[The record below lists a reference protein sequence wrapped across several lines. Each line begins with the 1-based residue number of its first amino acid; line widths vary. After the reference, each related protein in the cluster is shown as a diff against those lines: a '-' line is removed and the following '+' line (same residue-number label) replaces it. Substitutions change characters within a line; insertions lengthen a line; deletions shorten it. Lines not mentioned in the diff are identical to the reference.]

1 MTPIPT
7 LHLRFIERQVV
18 VEQYETFSTAKTV
31 KVLQQFWE
39 HVDGQE
45 AMGDM
50 FVTKVGTWKDIPLVR
65 E

>member
-7 LHLRFIERQVV
+7 LHLRFIERQVI
-18 VEQYETFSTAKTV
+18 VEQHETFSTAKTV

-45 AMGDM
+45 VMGDM